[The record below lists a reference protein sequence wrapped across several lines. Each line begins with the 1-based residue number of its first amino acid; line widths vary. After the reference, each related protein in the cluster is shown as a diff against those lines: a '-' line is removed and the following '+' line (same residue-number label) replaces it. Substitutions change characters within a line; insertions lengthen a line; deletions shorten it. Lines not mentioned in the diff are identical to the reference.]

1 MTYHGFKRHFTS
13 HNVNMSQGLTAL
25 LNSFVSKE
33 KGKFLDS
40 KMSLWKWLRDKT
52 LNGHTYYAYGKE
64 AALDSIIYRLLES
77 MPEDLQQKFSLK
89 TNYSQS
95 CSYDPN
101 HDSLRTFRHNVFPV
115 SADDVLDEHLLQDSD
130 EFDVI
135 QVIKH
140 KLTLRNFMPTSK
152 CSVLIQNDQSNAIDS
167 DCAIISDPKTCG
179 AMLQQSTTVLNQ
191 PDIFFVGYTGNSS
204 KGYTP
209 NLDKENTIDING
221 CMYKLT
227 GIVYLK
233 SHHYWCEVYSSQK
246 KYKNGWFVYNGLWN
260 NGKATFVGSKPLF
273 LEKESLY
280 LLMFEKVA
288 TQHTN
293 CTNGVTF
300 QQLNTLND
308 NQVIK
313 RIIEDHKNLLMLKDN
328 KASLTN
334 IKAIL
339 QHYSISTQSNQ
350 KIADLKELLLKQCNS
365 FSSVPITFVPD
376 CSVENYI
383 EAPERNHSN
392 LPHKQLNDFVPVTF
406 VNDSMI
412 NMVKTQETVTETAG
426 IKRLNLTPVKHGYT
440 PERHPTKKQK
450 GSKPTHD
457 PPRKLKISVRDEAT
471 EDLSFKQSPEIKSFK
486 EMVAAL
492 QKDTLS
498 SSDSAEEFESDFKLL
513 DSSED
518 LFFQKFDEPTE
529 NEKQKMCAKSYMSD
543 LFDQTYDYQMVKTT
557 ELWEYREFDRSLTPK
572 LGNDFNHLE

>member
-1 MTYHGFKRHFTS
+1 MVTH
-13 HNVNMSQGLTAL
+13 
-25 LNSFVSKE
+25 
-33 KGKFLDS
+33 
-40 KMSLWKWLRDKT
+40 
-52 LNGHTYYAYGKE
+52 YAYGKE

-77 MPEDLQQKFSLK
+77 MPEDLRQKFSLK

-101 HDSLRTFRHNVFPV
+101 HDSFCTFRHNVFPV
-115 SADDVLDEHLLQDSD
+115 SADDVLDEHLLQDSN

-140 KLTLRNFMPTSK
+140 KLTLRNFIPTSK
-152 CSVLIQNDQSNAIDS
+152 CSVLIQNNQSNAIDS

-246 KYKNGWFVYNGLWN
+246 NYKNGWFVYNGLWN
-260 NGKATFVGSKPLF
+260 NGKATFVGPKPLF

-313 RIIEDHKNLLMLKDN
+313 RI
-328 KASLTN
+328 
-334 IKAIL
+334 
-339 QHYSISTQSNQ
+339 
-350 KIADLKELLLKQCNS
+350 
-365 FSSVPITFVPD
+365 
-376 CSVENYI
+376 NY
-383 EAPERNHSN
+383 
-392 LPHKQLNDFVPVTF
+392 
-406 VNDSMI
+406 
-412 NMVKTQETVTETAG
+412 
-426 IKRLNLTPVKHGYT
+426 
-440 PERHPTKKQK
+440 
-450 GSKPTHD
+450 
-457 PPRKLKISVRDEAT
+457 
-471 EDLSFKQSPEIKSFK
+471 
-486 EMVAAL
+486 
-492 QKDTLS
+492 
-498 SSDSAEEFESDFKLL
+498 
-513 DSSED
+513 
-518 LFFQKFDEPTE
+518 
-529 NEKQKMCAKSYMSD
+529 
-543 LFDQTYDYQMVKTT
+543 
-557 ELWEYREFDRSLTPK
+557 
-572 LGNDFNHLE
+572 